1 MSATEDRTE
10 TWTRQ
15 AQRIANA
22 FGVVLLL
29 VLATYATTSLTR
41 YSGWSAVVVS
51 VLGSLTTVIALASSG
66 VRDSLVRVGGGLAIA
81 SVAFAVIAALADRN
95 GLLATSGLL
104 QILLFTWAAAAV
116 LRAVLAESE
125 VGFKTILGAISVYLI
140 FGLLFTSLY
149 VVIDKLQA
157 GSFFE
162 PARELQTGD
171 YVFFSFTTLTTTG
184 YGNLVPGGQP
194 GKMFSVLEML
204 VGQIFLVTLI
214 AGLVSVWRPGRRVR
228 GEQTE

>member
-1 MSATEDRTE
+1 MSATEDRAE

-22 FGVVLLL
+22 FGIVLLL
-29 VLATYATTSLTR
+29 VLATYVTTSLTR

-51 VLGSLTTVIALASSG
+51 ILGSLTTVIALASSG

-81 SVAFAVIAALADRN
+81 SVTFAVIAALAERN

>member
-1 MSATEDRTE
+1 MSATEDRAE

-22 FGVVLLL
+22 FGIVLLL

-51 VLGSLTTVIALASSG
+51 ILGSLTTVIALASSG

-81 SVAFAVIAALADRN
+81 SVTFAVIAALAERN

>member
-1 MSATEDRTE
+1 MIASDDRPE
-10 TWTRQ
+10 TWTRE

-22 FGVVLLL
+22 FGIVLLL

-81 SVAFAVIAALADRN
+81 SVTFAVIAALADRN

-228 GEQTE
+228 VDRTE

>member
-1 MSATEDRTE
+1 MSAMDDQPE
-10 TWTRQ
+10 TWARQ

-41 YSGWSAVVVS
+41 YTGWSAVAIS
-51 VLGSLTTVIALASSG
+51 VLGSFTTVIALASSG
-66 VRDSLVRVGGGLAIA
+66 VRHVLVRIGGGLAIA
-81 SVAFAVIAALADRN
+81 SVTFAVLAALVDRN
-95 GLLATSGLL
+95 GLLAISGLL
-104 QILLFTWAAAAV
+104 QILLFIWAAAAV

-204 VGQIFLVTLI
+204 LGQIFLVTLI
-214 AGLVSVWRPGRRVR
+214 AGLVAVWRPGQRVSGR
-228 GEQTE
+228 HTQ

>member
-1 MSATEDRTE
+1 MSATEDRAE

-22 FGVVLLL
+22 FGIVLLL

-66 VRDSLVRVGGGLAIA
+66 VRDLLVRVAGGLAIA
-81 SVAFAVIAALADRN
+81 SVAFAVVAALADRN

-104 QILLFTWAAAAV
+104 QILLFTWAAAAI

-214 AGLVSVWRPGRRVR
+214 AGLVSVWRPGRRVT

>member
-1 MSATEDRTE
+1 MSAKEDRTE

-41 YSGWSAVVVS
+41 YLGWSAVVVS

-66 VRDSLVRVGGGLAIA
+66 VRDSLVRLGGGLAMT
-81 SVAFAVIAALADRN
+81 SVTFAVIAALVDRN
-95 GLLATSGLL
+95 GFLATAFVL
-104 QILLFTWAAAAV
+104 QIFLFTWAAAAV

>member
-1 MSATEDRTE
+1 MSAMDDQPE
-10 TWTRQ
+10 TWARQ

-41 YSGWSAVVVS
+41 YTGWSAVAIS
-51 VLGSLTTVIALASSG
+51 VLGSFTTVIALASSG
-66 VRDSLVRVGGGLAIA
+66 VRDVLVRIGGGLAIA
-81 SVAFAVIAALADRN
+81 SVTFAVLAALVDRN
-95 GLLATSGLL
+95 GLLAISGLL
-104 QILLFTWAAAAV
+104 QILLFIWAAAAV

-204 VGQIFLVTLI
+204 LGQIFLVTLI
-214 AGLVSVWRPGRRVR
+214 AGLVAVWRPGQRVSGR
-228 GEQTE
+228 HTQ

>member
-1 MSATEDRTE
+1 MSATEDRAE

-51 VLGSLTTVIALASSG
+51 ILGSLTTVIALASSG

-81 SVAFAVIAALADRN
+81 SVTFAVIAALADRN

-104 QILLFTWAAAAV
+104 QILLFTWAAAAI

-214 AGLVSVWRPGRRVR
+214 AGLVSVWRPGRRGAG
-228 GEQTE
+228 GEAP

>member
-1 MSATEDRTE
+1 
-10 TWTRQ
+10 
-15 AQRIANA
+15 
-22 FGVVLLL
+22 VLLL
-29 VLATYATTSLTR
+29 VLATYATTSLTK
-41 YSGWSAVVVS
+41 YAGWSAVAVS

-66 VRDSLVRVGGGLAIA
+66 VRDSLVRVGGGLAVA
-81 SVAFAVIAALADRN
+81 SVTFAVIAALVDRN
-95 GLLATSGLL
+95 GLLATSGAL
-104 QILLFTWAAAAV
+104 QIFLFTWAAAAV

-204 VGQIFLVTLI
+204 LGQIFLVTLI
-214 AGLVSVWRPGRRVR
+214 AGLVSVWRPGRRGAG
-228 GEQTE
+228 GEAQ

>member
-1 MSATEDRTE
+1 MSATDDQRE
-10 TWTRQ
+10 TWARQ

-22 FGVVLLL
+22 FGIVLLL
-29 VLATYATTSLTR
+29 VLATYATTSMTR
-41 YSGWSAVVVS
+41 YSGWSAVAVS

-66 VRDSLVRVGGGLAIA
+66 VRDVLVRIGGALAIA
-81 SVAFAVIAALADRN
+81 SVTFAVIAALVDRN
-95 GLLATSGLL
+95 GFLATSGAL
-104 QILLFTWAAAAV
+104 QIFLFAWAAAAV

-149 VVIDKLQA
+149 AVIDKLQA
-157 GSFFE
+157 GSFFQS
-162 PARELQTGD
+162 AGELETGD

-194 GKMFSVLEML
+194 GKMLSVLEML
-204 VGQIFLVTLI
+204 LGQIFLVTLI
-214 AGLVSVWRPGRRVR
+214 AGLVSVWRPGRVGTGRR
-228 GEQTE
+228 SQ

>member
-81 SVAFAVIAALADRN
+81 SVTFAVIAALADRN

-228 GEQTE
+228 GDRTE

>member
-1 MSATEDRTE
+1 MSATEDRAE

-51 VLGSLTTVIALASSG
+51 ILGSLTTVIALASSG

-81 SVAFAVIAALADRN
+81 SVTFAVIAALADRN

-214 AGLVSVWRPGRRVR
+214 AGLVSVWRPGRRGAG
-228 GEQTE
+228 GEAP

>member
-10 TWTRQ
+10 TWARR

-41 YSGWSAVVVS
+41 YAGWSAVAVA
-51 VLGSLTTVIALASSG
+51 VLGSFTTVIALASSG
-66 VRDSLVRVGGGLAIA
+66 IRDVLVRVAAGLAIA
-81 SVAFAVIAALADRN
+81 SVMFAVIAALADRN
-95 GLLATSGLL
+95 GLLAASGLL
-104 QILLFTWAAAAV
+104 QIFLFTWAAAAV
-116 LRAVLAESE
+116 LRAVLAESK

-214 AGLVSVWRPGRRVR
+214 AGLVSVWRPGQRASGRHT
-228 GEQTE
+228 Q

>member
-1 MSATEDRTE
+1 MSATEDRAE

-66 VRDSLVRVGGGLAIA
+66 VRDSLVRVAGGLAIA
-81 SVAFAVIAALADRN
+81 SVAFAVVAALADRN

-104 QILLFTWAAAAV
+104 QILLFTWAAAAI

-204 VGQIFLVTLI
+204 LGQIFLVTLI
-214 AGLVSVWRPGRRVR
+214 AGLVAVWRPGQRVS
-228 GEQTE
+228 GKHTQ

>member
-22 FGVVLLL
+22 FGVVLVL

-81 SVAFAVIAALADRN
+81 SVTFAVIAALADRN

-116 LRAVLAESE
+116 LRAVLAESQ

>member
-1 MSATEDRTE
+1 MSATDDQREP
-10 TWTRQ
+10 WARQ

-22 FGVVLLL
+22 FGIVLLL

-81 SVAFAVIAALADRN
+81 SVTFAVIAALADRN

-116 LRAVLAESE
+116 LRAVLAESQ

>member
-1 MSATEDRTE
+1 MSAMDHRPE
-10 TWTRQ
+10 TWARQ

-41 YSGWSAVVVS
+41 YTGWSAVAIS
-51 VLGSLTTVIALASSG
+51 VLGSFTTVIALASSG
-66 VRDSLVRVGGGLAIA
+66 VRDVLVRVGGGLAIA
-81 SVAFAVIAALADRN
+81 SVTFAVIAALVDRN
-95 GLLATSGLL
+95 GLLAISGLL

-162 PARELQTGD
+162 PTRELQTGD

-204 VGQIFLVTLI
+204 LGQIFLVTLI
-214 AGLVSVWRPGRRVR
+214 AGLVAVWRPGQRVS
-228 GEQTE
+228 GKHTQ